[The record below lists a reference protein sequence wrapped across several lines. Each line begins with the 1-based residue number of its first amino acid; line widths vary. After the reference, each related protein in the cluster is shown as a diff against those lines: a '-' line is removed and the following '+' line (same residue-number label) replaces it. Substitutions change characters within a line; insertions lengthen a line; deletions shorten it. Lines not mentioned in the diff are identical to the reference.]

1 MKMELDKITGPLKGV
16 RILDMTQAFAGP
28 FATMLLADL
37 GATVIKIESPK
48 GDSTR
53 NNGPYL
59 SEEDEKL
66 GMSGYNNSVNRNKYN
81 ICLNLKTPEGQE
93 IARELVKQSDA
104 LIFNFSSPKIME
116 KFNLS
121 YEQVKKLNPKIV
133 YLSMSGYGS
142 NHVVGSLHESKPTV
156 DLMMQAEC
164 GSIGITGSKDGQ
176 LYKYGPGVGDSYT
189 GTVAAVALLA
199 GLHHSRETGE
209 GQFIDIAML
218 DSMILLTERII
229 YQYSYTG
236 ISPGPIGNN
245 HPMQAPYSIFKT
257 KDGYVSI
264 VGNPN
269 KYWERLCNAMGKP
282 EYIDDDRYN
291 SQAKRHEHE
300 DDVNEIV
307 SSWTCDKT
315 KKEVMKILDEYDC
328 LAAPVNTAQDLFE
341 DPHVAKR
348 EMIVEVEGDPITGQ
362 KVQIAG
368 TPFKFSD
375 TKTAIRHRAALKG
388 ENSVQIMKELLHYDD
403 DAIQQLLDRE
413 VLYKEEI

>member
-1 MKMELDKITGPLKGV
+1 MRMDLDKITGPLKGV
-16 RILDMTQAFAGP
+16 RILDLTQAYAGP

-37 GATVIKIESPK
+37 GATIIKIENPK

-59 SEEDEKL
+59 SEADEKI

-81 ICLNLKTPEGQE
+81 ICVDLKTPEGQK
-93 IARELVKQSDA
+93 IAHELVKQSDA
-104 LIFNFSSPKIME
+104 MIFNFSSPKIME
-116 KFNLS
+116 KFDLS
-121 YEQVKKLNPKIV
+121 YETVKKINPAIV
-133 YLSMSGYGS
+133 YVSMSGYGS
-142 NHVVGSLHESKPTV
+142 NRVVGSLHENKPTV

-164 GSIGITGSKDGQ
+164 GSIGITGSRQGK
-176 LYKYGPGVGDSYT
+176 LYKYGPGIGDSYT
-189 GTVAAVALLA
+189 GTVAAIALLA
-199 GLHHSRETGE
+199 GLHHSKETGE

-218 DSMILLTERII
+218 DSMIMLTERII

-236 ISPGPIGNN
+236 VSPGPIGNS

-264 VGNPN
+264 VGNPQ

-282 EYIDDDRYN
+282 EYINDERYN
-291 SQAKRHEHE
+291 GQFKRLEHE
-300 DDVNEIV
+300 DEVNAIV

-315 KKEVMKILDEYDC
+315 KKEVMKILDEYEC
-328 LAAPVNTAQDLFE
+328 LAAPVNTAEDLFE
-341 DPHVAKR
+341 DAHVAER
-348 EMIVEVEGDPITGQ
+348 EMIVEVEGDPVTG
-362 KVQIAG
+362 KMVQIVG

-388 ENSVQIMKELLHYDD
+388 ENSVQILKDLLAYDD
-403 DAIQQLLDRE
+403 MEIRQLKDQGILITAE
-413 VLYKEEI
+413 V